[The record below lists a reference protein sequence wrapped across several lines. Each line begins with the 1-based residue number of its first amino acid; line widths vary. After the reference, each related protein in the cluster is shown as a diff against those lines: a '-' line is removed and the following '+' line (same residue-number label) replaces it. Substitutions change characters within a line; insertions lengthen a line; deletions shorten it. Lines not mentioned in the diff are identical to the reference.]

1 MPHFMRAILDRAG
14 GEIPERGPLRFVA
27 STEEPG
33 RDGLVIKQDG
43 WQLDAYRA
51 NPVVLWAH
59 DYASP
64 PIGRA
69 DVRVEGKQ
77 LIAEITFDPDDEF
90 ARAVERKYRAG
101 FLSAV
106 SVGWET
112 RKLEPP
118 ASPGDPPRIIEAELL
133 DISAVPVPGDP
144 KALIERQ
151 QRALAGLGRD
161 LLALLDSPATD
172 PAQRGAIPPHTTE
185 KAPEDTPWD
194 GPGEVAKA
202 PNEAAALR
210 RMHAWVDDEA
220 DPDTKRAYK
229 LPHHLV
235 SGEVVWRGVAA
246 AMARLLQAGTE
257 IPDADRRGI
266 YRHLAAHYEQFGRT
280 PPEFRT
286 AEELAALAPEH
297 VRGLFLE
304 GEPELV
310 PEEFTWLA
318 HRAGAV
324 LSARNRERIEQ
335 AIALLREV
343 LSSAQA
349 KPEDPAPNDDERAIA
364 LLAQLRDH
372 LRQIAA
378 GVTG

>member
-43 WQLDAYRA
+43 WRLDAYRA

-69 DVRVEGKQ
+69 EVRVEGKQ
-77 LIAEITFDPDDEF
+77 LLAEITFDPDDEF
-90 ARAVERKYRAG
+90 ARTVERKYRAG

-112 RKLEPP
+112 RKIEPP
-118 ASPGDPPRIIEAELL
+118 ANSGDHARVIEAELL

-144 KALIERQ
+144 KALIERHR
-151 QRALAGLGRD
+151 RALAGIGRE
-161 LLALLDSPATD
+161 LAALLDPAPSAVSPD
-172 PAQRGAIPPHTTE
+172 GRRGAIPPHTTP

-202 PNEAAALR
+202 PSEAAVLR
-210 RMHAWVDDEA
+210 RMHAWVDAEA

-257 IPDADRRGI
+257 IPEADRRGV

-280 PPEFRT
+280 PPEFRA
-286 AEELAALAPEH
+286 AEELAALGPDEM
-297 VRGLFLE
+297 RGLFLE

-310 PEEFTWLA
+310 PEEFAWLA
-318 HRAGAV
+318 QRAGAV

-335 AIALLREV
+335 AVALLREV

-349 KPEDPAPNDDERAIA
+349 KPEDSAPTDDEERAIA

-372 LRQIAA
+372 LGAIT
-378 GVTG
+378 V